1 MTTHIIAF
9 IFYTLAML
17 GVMFV
22 AFAVYKNVVLGQN
35 SRISKLK
42 IEDMLRLSQRK
53 TLYVINFEGE
63 RFLIAGDCDST
74 TLISKL
80 NSNEK
85 QTIRQSVP
93 QQQPSQIQHIADE
106 FIDEETLE
114 DKLSEL
120 KKSNS
125 ASKNVMRSILKE
137 INSKRERY

>member
-42 IEDMLRLSQRK
+42 VEDMLRLSQRK

-80 NSNEK
+80 NTNEK
-85 QTIRQSVP
+85 QTVRPCASQQRQNLM
-93 QQQPSQIQHIADE
+93 HEE
-106 FIDEETLE
+106 FVDEETLE
-114 DKLSEL
+114 DKLMEL

-137 INSKRERY
+137 INSKKERY